1 MKIERFVP
9 DVPFAKIIV
18 SKEELIDIMNALYNY
33 PKATIQRKL
42 HDQLYE
48 FFHEE
53 ERDGI

>member
-18 SKEELIDIMNALYNY
+18 SKEELIAIIHALYSWHGINTQ
-33 PKATIQRKL
+33 KRL

-48 FFHEE
+48 FVHEE
-53 ERDGI
+53 VE

>member
-1 MKIERFVP
+1 MKIERVVP
-9 DVPFAKIIV
+9 DFPFAKIIV

-33 PKATIQRKL
+33 PRAAIQRKL